1 MKLIGNSVAVL
12 LFLLA
17 LGTYR
22 TEALQEKPEIWQPNT
37 KVYPYGVPGN
47 GENDLI
53 SYIDPFRHRRGA
65 FFGLPEKAQTPR
77 CAEPYGSGAS

>member
-17 LGTYR
+17 LGAYR

-37 KVYPYGVPGN
+37 KVYRYGAPGHGVDTGQVESIIGETVRHKVQN
-47 GENDLI
+47 GGFYER
-53 SYIDPFRHRRGA
+53 S
-65 FFGLPEKAQTPR
+65 
-77 CAEPYGSGAS
+77 